1 MELVERLECGCNPA
15 HVYATRATFKAHAN
29 SNRHR
34 AWIADQN
41 RLVAET
47 SETCVDILRRRLE
60 SSERKNDWLAGR
72 VAELEAAIFGMHLK
86 RAVSESKKKKVAS
99 AQAWRCAC
107 CTGMLSHVFEI
118 DHVMPLFLGGNNA
131 EENLQALCR
140 ECHGQK
146 TALDKEAFRTR
157 GGSPGSNDAL

>member
-1 MELVERLECGCNPA
+1 MEIVERLECGCNPL
-15 HVYATRATFKAHAN
+15 HVYATRGTFKAHAM

-34 AWIADQN
+34 AWIAEHN

-47 SETCVDILRRRLE
+47 SETCADILRRRLE
-60 SSERKNDWLAGR
+60 SSETKRNWLAGR

-86 RAVSESKKKKVAS
+86 RVVSESKKKKVAS

-107 CTGMLSHVFEI
+107 CNGMLSHVFEI
-118 DHVMPLFLGGNNA
+118 DHVIPLFLGGNNS

-157 GGSPGSNDAL
+157 VCSPGSNDAL